1 MCYGLLVNNV
11 QGMETQMFATLRNVM
26 TRINT
31 PSTAEVEGLA
41 LLARIDDEAAAMERA
56 IRKAEGGADAGM
68 LSVARARLGALKEAA
83 IAARAL
89 RPEHIRFSG
98 ALACLQQGAV
108 FAPVLGQAAT
118 QVLARVA

>member
-1 MCYGLLVNNV
+1 MNNV
-11 QGMETQMFATLRNVM
+11 HGMETQMFAILQKVKD
-26 TRINT
+26 RINT
-31 PSTAEVEGLA
+31 PSAAEVDGLA
-41 LLARIDDEAAAMERA
+41 LLARIDSEAAVMEGA
-56 IRKAEGGADAGM
+56 IRDAGGKADGGM
-68 LSVARARLGALKEAA
+68 LAVARARLHALKEAA

-98 ALACLQQGAV
+98 ALACLQQGAA